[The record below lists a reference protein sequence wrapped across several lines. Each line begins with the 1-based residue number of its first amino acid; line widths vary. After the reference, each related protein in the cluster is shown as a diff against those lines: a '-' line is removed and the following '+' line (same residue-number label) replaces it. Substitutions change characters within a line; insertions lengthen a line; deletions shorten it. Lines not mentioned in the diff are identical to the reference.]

1 MKVLI
6 SKLTKGR
13 FLGSNS
19 LYDESLSNK
28 VWRLLESTKGSN
40 ECDDGDSFLAILEFS
55 VEKRPLSARTLLEPY
70 PVSLLGRLILPR
82 SPPPLGQ

>member
-19 LYDESLSNK
+19 LYESLSNK
-28 VWRLLESTKGSN
+28 VWRFLESTKGSN
-40 ECDDGDSFLAILEFS
+40 ECDDRDSFFGNS
-55 VEKRPLSARTLLEPY
+55 
-70 PVSLLGRLILPR
+70 
-82 SPPPLGQ
+82 